1 MAGTLVPVGILG
13 TGAYLPEKIVTNND
27 IAKII
32 ETNDEWIISRTGIK
46 ERRICDEHTATSDLA
61 LEAAK
66 RALEDAGVKAEDLDL
81 IVLGTST
88 PDNML
93 FPATACLIQAKLGA
107 HKAAAFDLSI
117 ACSGFVYSL
126 ITASQFVATGAYKR
140 VLVIGA
146 DTLSKNLNWEDR
158 STCILFGDG
167 AGAVVLGPVE
177 EGNGLL
183 SFELGAQGDLDSKLI
198 VPAGGSRTPLT
209 AENISNRKHF
219 IEMAGPEVYKF
230 AVKIMG
236 EAAARVIDKAGLSL
250 EDIDYF
256 VPHQANNR
264 IIEAAAKR
272 LKLSKEKVF
281 KNVEKYGNT
290 SAASVPVAL
299 DEAVKGGKIKK
310 GDNIILVGFG
320 AGLAWAAATIRWSK

>member
-1 MAGTLVPVGILG
+1 MAGMLVPVGILG
-13 TGAYLPEKIVTNND
+13 TGAYLPEKVLTNHD

-32 ETNDEWIISRTGIK
+32 DTTDEWITSRTGIK
-46 ERRICDEHTATSDLA
+46 ERRITDEHTATSDLA

-81 IVLGTST
+81 IIVGTVT
-88 PDNML
+88 PDML
-93 FPATACLIQAKLGA
+93 FPATACLLQAKLGA
-107 HKAAAFDLSI
+107 HKAAAFDLSV

-126 ITASQFVATGAYKR
+126 ITASQFVASGTYQR

-146 DTLSKNLNWEDR
+146 DTLSKILNWQDR

-167 AGAVVLGPVE
+167 AGAVVLGPAE
-177 EGNGLL
+177 EGTGLL
-183 SFELGAQGDLDSKLI
+183 SFELGSQGDLDEKLL
-198 VPAGGSRTPLT
+198 VRAGGSRLPLT
-209 AENISNRKHF
+209 VENIDKRMHF
-219 IEMAGPEVYKF
+219 LEMAGPEVYKF

-281 KNVEKYGNT
+281 KNVDKYGNT

-310 GDNIILVGFG
+310 GDNIVLVGFG

>member
-1 MAGTLVPVGILG
+1 MLVPVGILG
-13 TGAYLPEKIVTNND
+13 TGAYLPEKIVTNAE

-32 ETNDEWIISRTGIK
+32 DTSDEWITSRTGIK
-46 ERRICDEHTATSDLA
+46 ERRITDEHTATSDLA

-66 RALEDAGVKAEDLDL
+66 RALEDAGVRAEDLDL
-81 IVLGTST
+81 IIVGTVT
-88 PDNML
+88 PDMT
-93 FPATACLIQAKLGA
+93 FPATACLIQARLGA
-107 HKAAAFDLSI
+107 HRAAAFDLSV

-126 ITASQFVATGAYKR
+126 ITASQFVASGAYQR

-146 DTLSKNLNWEDR
+146 DTLSKILNWQDR

-167 AGAVVLGPVE
+167 AGAVVIGPVE
-177 EGNGLL
+177 EGTGLL
-183 SFELGAQGDLDSKLI
+183 SFELGAQGDLNEKLL
-198 VPAGGSRTPLT
+198 VRAGGSRIPLT
-209 AENISNRKHF
+209 TENIDKRLHF
-219 IEMAGPEVYKF
+219 LEMAGPEVYKF

-236 EAAARVIDKAGLSL
+236 ESAARVIHKAGLSL

-299 DEAVKGGKIKK
+299 DEAVKDGKIKK
-310 GDNIILVGFG
+310 GDNIVLVGFG

>member
-1 MAGTLVPVGILG
+1 MAGMLVPVGILG
-13 TGAYLPEKIVTNND
+13 TGAYLPEKVLTNHD

-32 ETNDEWIISRTGIK
+32 DTTDEWITSRTGIK
-46 ERRICDEHTATSDLA
+46 ERRITDEHTATSDLA

-81 IVLGTST
+81 IIVGTVT
-88 PDNML
+88 PDML
-93 FPATACLIQAKLGA
+93 FPATACLLQAKLGA
-107 HKAAAFDLSI
+107 HKAAAFDLSV

-126 ITASQFVATGAYKR
+126 ITASQFVASVTYQR

-146 DTLSKNLNWEDR
+146 DTLSKILNWQDR

-167 AGAVVLGPVE
+167 AGAVVLGPAE
-177 EGNGLL
+177 EGTGLL
-183 SFELGAQGDLDSKLI
+183 SFELGSQGDLDEKLL
-198 VPAGGSRTPLT
+198 VRAGGSRLPLT
-209 AENISNRKHF
+209 VENIDKRMHF
-219 IEMAGPEVYKF
+219 LEMAGPEVYKF

-281 KNVEKYGNT
+281 KNVDKYGNT

-310 GDNIILVGFG
+310 GDNIVLVGFG